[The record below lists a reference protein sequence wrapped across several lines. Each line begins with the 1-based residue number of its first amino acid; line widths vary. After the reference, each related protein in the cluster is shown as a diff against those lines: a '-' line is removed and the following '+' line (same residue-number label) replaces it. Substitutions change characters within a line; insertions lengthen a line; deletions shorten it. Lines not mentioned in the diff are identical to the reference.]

1 MLKYVKVKSILVEN
15 GSVGKDEIIK
25 KLINSIYE
33 NEDIIINKDNFL
45 KKIFEREVM
54 GTTGIGKG
62 VAVPHARCEDLKDIV
77 LAIGVLKRAI
87 EFNTPDDEKV
97 NIIILVGAPK
107 DKNTEYL
114 NLLSSISKAF
124 RNRAFRDSIIE
135 SETEGDIIE
144 NIANFFEG

>member
-1 MLKYVKVKSILVEN
+1 MLEYVKGKSILVE
-15 GSVGKDEIIK
+15 SDYAGKNEMIE
-25 KLINSIYE
+25 KLINLIYE
-33 NEDIIINKDNFL
+33 NDDIIMSKDNFL

-77 LAIGVLKRAI
+77 LAIGVLKKSI

-107 DKNTEYL
+107 NKNTEYL

-124 RNRAFRDSIIE
+124 RNKTFRNSIIE
-135 SETEGDIIE
+135 SETEGDVIE